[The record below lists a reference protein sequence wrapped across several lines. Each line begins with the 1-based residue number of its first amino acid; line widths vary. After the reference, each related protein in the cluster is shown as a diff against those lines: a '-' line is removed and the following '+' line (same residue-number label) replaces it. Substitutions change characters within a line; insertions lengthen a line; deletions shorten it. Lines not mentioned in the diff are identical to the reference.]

1 MKRRLLSI
9 FMTVCMAVSLIPAAV
24 LPAWAQTTQRS
35 DWTGSQTTG
44 NLIPIMNEGDT
55 LTAVGWRN
63 IGDQINLRAYRID
76 DNNYT
81 NKVGIQARNSSHDIG
96 NQNYTGGIYWQI
108 DFSSGDR
115 MKIDKG
121 DLLLNA
127 GARYWYQA
135 SADHY
140 TSLRFEFFDENNSL
154 LNDSN
159 KATNHN
165 YWVAQHD
172 TWLELNEIQ
181 IPANTAYVRIWFSN
195 WGSLQEDRLS
205 VILPRH

>member
-9 FMTVCMAVSLIPAAV
+9 FMTVCMAVSLITAAV

-55 LTAVGWRN
+55 LTAVGWGN

-96 NQNYTGGIYWQI
+96 NQNYTVVSTGKLT
-108 DFSSGDR
+108 SLPGDR
-115 MKIDKG
+115 MKI
-121 DLLLNA
+121 
-127 GARYWYQA
+127 
-135 SADHY
+135 
-140 TSLRFEFFDENNSL
+140 E
-154 LNDSN
+154 
-159 KATNHN
+159 
-165 YWVAQHD
+165 
-172 TWLELNEIQ
+172 
-181 IPANTAYVRIWFSN
+181 
-195 WGSLQEDRLS
+195 
-205 VILPRH
+205 